1 MKQLLLISIIISGCS
16 LYKSSDRA
24 NFEANPPRAQG
35 TSGFMIQSCSSESVV
50 SPNVARQFVMNISND
65 ETLWKVNFQEQTIF
79 ESTVTNGQFCL
90 YKAVDHS
97 KVVNP

>member
-35 TSGFMIQSCSSESVV
+35 STGFTIQSCSSESVV
-50 SPNVARQFVMNISND
+50 SPNTKRQFVMNISDD
-65 ETLWKVNFQEQTIF
+65 ETLWKIYFQEQTIF
-79 ESTVTNGQFCL
+79 ESTVTSGQFCL
-90 YKAVDHS
+90 YKPVDQF